1 MYIYYN
7 RESGRSELVE
17 SALHLAKKKKKERKK
32 EKRNK
37 GKRRRRRRKRE
48 GKKGVCD
55 GPLSSASALCRPG
68 GEGREGKKRKKGKK
82 TSRQSPLTRW
92 RFSFSTTI
100 HDARSSQRY
109 LSRLLR
115 YTIIYIYIY
124 YISLFFRFRS
134 TRSMRSREERKRR
147 RERTRERARIVE
159 ISGSRDRKSLS
170 VLGLYEPQWE
180 HKHEELKS
188 KATRRDGTGRD
199 GRRDAIPSREGVN
212 RWARA
217 RVRETRALKTR
228 YAARNTNQTSHFD
241 SSSRVS
247 RVYGDGNVL
256 VPSPLPRAY
265 LRAVRR
271 APLRSCEPRPG
282 EIPSSRTDL
291 ALLSLFLFLSPRPI

>member
-1 MYIYYN
+1 M
-7 RESGRSELVE
+7 
-17 SALHLAKKKKKERKK
+17 
-32 EKRNK
+32 
-37 GKRRRRRRKRE
+37 
-48 GKKGVCD
+48 
-55 GPLSSASALCRPG
+55 
-68 GEGREGKKRKKGKK
+68 
-82 TSRQSPLTRW
+82 TRW

>member
-1 MYIYYN
+1 M
-7 RESGRSELVE
+7 
-17 SALHLAKKKKKERKK
+17 
-32 EKRNK
+32 
-37 GKRRRRRRKRE
+37 
-48 GKKGVCD
+48 
-55 GPLSSASALCRPG
+55 
-68 GEGREGKKRKKGKK
+68 
-82 TSRQSPLTRW
+82 
-92 RFSFSTTI
+92 
-100 HDARSSQRY
+100 
-109 LSRLLR
+109 
-115 YTIIYIYIY
+115 
-124 YISLFFRFRS
+124 
-134 TRSMRSREERKRR
+134 
-147 RERTRERARIVE
+147 E

-291 ALLSLFLFLSPRPI
+291 ALLSLSLPLSLPSTDLIHVPLRPFDRRLLSDNDKKPFIEEADRLRVIHKREHPDYKYQPRRRKQNGPSGREGSPSRSQSNVTFNVSRSLKQEDASPRPVQGPNSPQSGVSSSPPTTPNQGLSPPTPPTTPRGQHYANQVREVVRRERGGKVDVGKNE

>member
-1 MYIYYN
+1 
-7 RESGRSELVE
+7 
-17 SALHLAKKKKKERKK
+17 
-32 EKRNK
+32 
-37 GKRRRRRRKRE
+37 
-48 GKKGVCD
+48 
-55 GPLSSASALCRPG
+55 
-68 GEGREGKKRKKGKK
+68 
-82 TSRQSPLTRW
+82 
-92 RFSFSTTI
+92 
-100 HDARSSQRY
+100 
-109 LSRLLR
+109 
-115 YTIIYIYIY
+115 
-124 YISLFFRFRS
+124 
-134 TRSMRSREERKRR
+134 MRSREERKRR

-271 APLRSCEPRPG
+271 APLRSCEPPG
-282 EIPSSRTDL
+282 RAKYHRREQTSRFS
-291 ALLSLFLFLSPRPI
+291 LSLFLFLSPRPI